1 MKRILAILICAL
13 LAGPVWAAPL
23 GFAARTIIPSEVQQ
37 IISVDYRTMKNS
49 PTALALKQRVLP
61 DNLKQFEASIK
72 SFGLD
77 PDQDIDQLSFV
88 SFRNK
93 DQALMA
99 VGIAE
104 GQFPMLAVLKRMKAK
119 KIAPTRYRNTDLYP
133 ASGGMQMALL
143 DQSTML
149 FGDAAAIRVALDTR
163 DGELPSLNANNQ
175 VAGMMGGIER
185 QPVWSVLDAAGTQ
198 VMMRSALGDAAQL
211 DAYNNMKKR
220 LLGSR
225 YAMNFA
231 SGVNFDLDV
240 ITTDNFTAS
249 SLSSLVKAGV
259 MYRKMSANGV
269 EKVALDSL
277 KVDSDSEKL
286 QLHFKTD
293 DQKFESLLRSDLFT
307 AVAK

>member
-1 MKRILAILICAL
+1 MKRILAILTCAL

-104 GQFPMLAVLKRMKAK
+104 GQFPMLAVLKR
-119 KIAPTRYRNTDLYP
+119 
-133 ASGGMQMALL
+133 
-143 DQSTML
+143 
-149 FGDAAAIRVALDTR
+149 
-163 DGELPSLNANNQ
+163 
-175 VAGMMGGIER
+175 
-185 QPVWSVLDAAGTQ
+185 
-198 VMMRSALGDAAQL
+198 SALGDAAQL

-259 MYRKMSANGV
+259 MYRKMSATGV

-286 QLHFKTD
+286 QLHFKND
-293 DQKFESLLRSDLFT
+293 EQKVEALLHYELFT